1 MSDADGEA
9 PARDWPLFGLRL
21 RCGSTI
27 LRLVRERDLPQLAA
41 VQPLDFEHDP
51 RVEALPGQDVD
62 EHRRRLVYQGYWHS
76 LGTWSPS
83 SWCLDFA
90 VEHGGSVVGVQSL
103 EGEHFLELRTVDSTS
118 WLVHDVR
125 GRGVGIAMRSA
136 VLGLAFDHLGATAA
150 VTSARIDNAASLGVS
165 RHLGYR
171 DNGVSLSA
179 SGAGPV
185 QLVHM
190 RLTAD
195 DWRAT
200 ARGRQV
206 TVRGLDACLPWFGIT
221 SQV

>member
-1 MSDADGEA
+1 
-9 PARDWPLFGLRL
+9 
-21 RCGSTI
+21 
-27 LRLVRERDLPQLAA
+27 
-41 VQPLDFEHDP
+41 
-51 RVEALPGQDVD
+51 
-62 EHRRRLVYQGYWHS
+62 
-76 LGTWSPS
+76 
-83 SWCLDFA
+83 
-90 VEHGGSVVGVQSL
+90 VVGVQSL

-136 VLGLAFDHLGATAA
+136 VLGLAFDHLGAMAA
-150 VTSARIDNAASLGVS
+150 VTSARTDNAASLGVS

-195 DWRAT
+195 DWQAT
-200 ARGRQV
+200 SGRWQV
-206 TVRGLDACLPWFGIT
+206 TVRGLAACLPWFGIT
-221 SQV
+221 S